1 MPLPCKVRI
10 GINRGEKSVLIS
22 LEYKLALLF
31 ERLMAQYVQY
41 DSLYLIMLS
50 YCIMGQQIIVLGG
63 MQDLSSQKTQ
73 AKKHNEVLFFY

>member
-1 MPLPCKVRI
+1 MPLPCKVII
-10 GINRGEKSVLIS
+10 GINRETKSVLIS

-50 YCIMGQQIIVLGG
+50 YCIMGQQIIVLDG
-63 MQDLSSQKTQ
+63 MQDLSSQKNTSKEIQ
-73 AKKHNEVLFFY
+73 